1 MSQSGFVFLL
11 CTSEVLTMASTMYF
25 PALLP
30 QFKAAWNFDNAQA
43 GWINGIFFR
52 GYALTAPFLV
62 SLTDKVHPGKAIS
75 AGYALGIFAG
85 PWLSISRLDIIIY
98 KYPCRPHRF
107 WTALGR
113 SGVSGRGACF

>member
-1 MSQSGFVFLL
+1 
-11 CTSEVLTMASTMYF
+11 MYF

-85 PWLSISRLDIIIY
+85 PWLQYLGWISLFINTLAGL
-98 KYPCRPHRF
+98 
-107 WTALGR
+107 TAFGLLWADL
-113 SGVSGRGACF
+113 VFLAGALVFKDQL